1 MKQKS
6 TISRVLNAVL
16 VSVLITLYV
25 ILILYTGLMLW
36 YEHRAPWEMIVP
48 VMIWHVVIIAG
59 FLIVAYIQHK
69 NMAQIGPTCGFYVME
84 RATKLLG
91 KPRFGSHSKLWTYI
105 THLHA
110 VDQKTYVGEIFDSK
124 TLYQILCNEFLPEHA
139 GIELNIMKSKEELKD
154 WLDKSYLMIV
164 PVLRGVPHWYLVWSE
179 NGKYYKYESM
189 FGGKVNCNIDK
200 IWESYQAVTKLSG
213 SEFDWATYM
222 KEKSLFLKV
231 LHLCMK
237 PFEGYAIAMNEQMHS
252 ETKAV
257 NPKTII
263 NMNQVILIPRN
274 EIAE

>member
-6 TISRVLNAVL
+6 TISRILNAAL
-16 VSVLITLYV
+16 VPVLITIYV
-25 ILILYTGLMLW
+25 LLILYIGLTLW
-36 YEHRAPWEMIVP
+36 YENRIPWEMIKP

-69 NMAQIGPTCGFYVME
+69 NMAQIGSTCGFYAME

-110 VDQKTYVGEIFDSK
+110 VDRKTYVGEIFDS
-124 TLYQILCNEFLPEHA
+124 TLLYQILCDEFLPEHA
-139 GIELNIMKSKEELKD
+139 GIELNKIKSKEELKG
-154 WLDKSYLMIV
+154 WLNKSYLMIV
-164 PVLRGVPHWYLVWSE
+164 PVLRGVPHWHLVWYE

-189 FGGKVNCNIDK
+189 FGGKVKCSIDK
-200 IWESYQAVTKLSG
+200 IWKSYQAVTKLSG
-213 SEFDWATYM
+213 SEFDWTGYM
-222 KEKSLFLKV
+222 KEKSLFLNA
-231 LHLCMK
+231 LRLCMK
-237 PFEGYAIAMNEQMHS
+237 LFEVYAIAMNEQMHA

-257 NPKTII
+257 NPKSII
-263 NMNQVILIPRN
+263 NMNQVILIPRH